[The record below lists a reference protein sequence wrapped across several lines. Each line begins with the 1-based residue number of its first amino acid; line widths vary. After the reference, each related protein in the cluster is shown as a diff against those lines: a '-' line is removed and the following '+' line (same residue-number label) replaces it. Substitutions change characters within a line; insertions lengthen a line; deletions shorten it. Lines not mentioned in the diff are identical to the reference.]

1 MSLKPAAVAI
11 FTVNVILIIAAVSLY
26 LGAAVGPF
34 FHNQAP
40 TAISKDL
47 ADLPETS
54 AIKQALLEK
63 KRAEEKKQ
71 AEEKLFA
78 EKRKREETA
87 RLLASQ
93 YSDLTFDY
101 PDYLNKSAKGY
112 PYYSQCLDKEKP
124 IDLRGNYYLT
134 RDCVRQSFILD
145 RLSQNEALKKAFRL
159 SKQAGLDIQ
168 LTDHFGFAVVYDRPV
183 IYVNIDAAD
192 ETIVNYLTKTAEV
205 QKPMPGTSSLRNQCA
220 WPDDSMGGSNPP
232 CKR

>member
-1 MSLKPAAVAI
+1 MSRRATRLAAPIILLAVAVA
-11 FTVNVILIIAAVSLY
+11 T
-26 LGAAVGPF
+26 LGVFLDVTGKLPIS
-34 FHNQAP
+34 NQAP

-54 AIKQALLEK
+54 AIKQALLERERAK
-63 KRAEEKKQ
+63 ARKRAEEDL
-71 AEEKLFA
+71 AV
-78 EKRKREETA
+78 EKRNRNEA
-87 RLLASQ
+87 SRAVASQ
-93 YSDLTFDY
+93 YGDPGFDY
-101 PDYLNKSAKGY
+101 PDHLSKYAKGY
-112 PYYSQCLDKEKP
+112 PYYAQCLDKEKP
-124 IDLRGNYYLT
+124 IDLRGSYYLT

-145 RLSQNEALKKAFRL
+145 RLNQNEAMKKAFRL

-192 ETIVNYLTKTAEV
+192 ETIVSYLTKNAEV